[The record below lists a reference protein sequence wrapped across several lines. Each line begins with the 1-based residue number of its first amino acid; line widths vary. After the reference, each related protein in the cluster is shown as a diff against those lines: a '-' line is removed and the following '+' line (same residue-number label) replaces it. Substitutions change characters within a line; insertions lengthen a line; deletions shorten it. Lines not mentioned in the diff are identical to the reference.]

1 MIYKEVKCK
10 SNKSKK
16 YFGIKKNDK
25 NNNENFNYINTII
38 HNFYQG
44 QFSFSMIFFG
54 LYINK

>member
-44 QFSFSMIFFG
+44 QSFLFLWFS
-54 LYINK
+54 LDYI